1 MNLRWKIALASA
13 FVALVATTAVG
24 VISYRSTSARL
35 VDELDR
41 SIASAA
47 GQLFRRPTWGHD
59 VPPSDPLSVYTAR
72 VLDGGGETVA
82 TSMGDVPVTD
92 SARELIGH
100 PQSEEWATTSI
111 DGKDYRIYTIGIR
124 GWRDTDRPRARRGR
138 CGARRRPQA
147 HAHPGFPGVRCR
159 GGAWAG

>member
-47 GQLFRRPTWGHD
+47 DQLVGRPTWGHD
-59 VPPSDPLSVYTAR
+59 VPTRDILSVYSVR
-72 VLDGGGETVA
+72 FLDADGET
-82 TSMGDVPVTD
+82 
-92 SARELIGH
+92 
-100 PQSEEWATTSI
+100 I
-111 DGKDYRIYTIGIR
+111 DDNFVG
-124 GWRDTDRPRARRGR
+124 
-138 CGARRRPQA
+138 
-147 HAHPGFPGVRCR
+147 
-159 GGAWAG
+159 